1 MRSATK
7 WRFLLVDDELLT
19 LMDLQDAVEA
29 AGHLAEI
36 ASGVEPALSIIE
48 RRGLDLAS
56 LDVSVASGLDCLPIA
71 QALAAQST
79 PFILFTGSADHLPEG
94 VTDLDVQI
102 VSKPAPALDVVETAL
117 KLLG

>member
-1 MRSATK
+1 MRNESK
-7 WRFLLVDDELLT
+7 RRFLLVDDELLT

-29 AGHLAEI
+29 AGHVAEL

-48 RRGLDLAS
+48 RRDVDLAI

-71 QALAAQST
+71 RALADQST

-94 VTDLDVQI
+94 VADLDVEV
-102 VSKPAPALDVVETAL
+102 VSKPAAAPDVVETAL